1 MILQQIM
8 NALFRQLNLRQTN
21 NKVTTNSN
29 DSDEAIPKMNIHY
42 KNGIIHLHYIIP
54 AESYYVLF
62 MAHAPET

>member
-1 MILQQIM
+1 MKITT
-8 NALFRQLNLRQTN
+8 NN

-29 DSDEAIPKMNIHY
+29 DSDEAIPKMNIQY

-54 AESYYVLF
+54 AESYYILF